1 MNLLSSIVALWAGST
16 TIDAFTIA
24 ASASKTNRL
33 PSTTRLRAAAAG
45 GGAPQ
50 YDKFDATLRRAER
63 VGDGS
68 YMLRIDASSPDGE
81 DLDYEPGHVLA
92 LEIELDD
99 GIDDGDEGDAE
110 SKTRKD
116 AAENGGWMRG
126 PYTVS
131 RSTPDTLDV
140 LIKAVGEKSRRLAS
154 AAPGTPV
161 RFGGKFKVPI
171 LEGVDAT
178 STDLVVMVS
187 TGVGVG
193 PCVGAIEEAL
203 LGRRRRDGGS
213 GSNRADFPPIHLV
226 ASYRTRGEVLYREHL
241 DELQRDNPDRFSWR
255 EVITSER
262 GRLSSSVDNMKE
274 LTNTSLFHDNAG
286 MGTTH
291 YHLIGNG
298 QMVSEFQR
306 GLERAGVPEGKI
318 TLEMYFNHRA
328 DVSDDAVDRIA
339 HAMVETTRAV
349 VNEEPSSKEI
359 TSKV

>member
-1 MNLLSSIVALWAGST
+1 MSDDGST
-16 TIDAFTIA
+16 
-24 ASASKTNRL
+24 
-33 PSTTRLRAAAAG
+33 
-45 GGAPQ
+45 
-50 YDKFDATLRRAER
+50 
-63 VGDGS
+63 
-68 YMLRIDASSPDGE
+68 
-81 DLDYEPGHVLA
+81 
-92 LEIELDD
+92 
-99 GIDDGDEGDAE
+99 
-110 SKTRKD
+110 
-116 AAENGGWMRG
+116 
-126 PYTVS
+126 S
-131 RSTPDTLDV
+131 RSRSLS
-140 LIKAVGEKSRRLAS
+140 L
-154 AAPGTPV
+154 
-161 RFGGKFKVPI
+161 
-171 LEGVDAT
+171 AT

-193 PCVGAIEEAL
+193 PCVGAIEESL

-213 GSNRADFPPIHLV
+213 ARADFPPIHLV

-241 DELQRDNPDRFSWR
+241 DELQRGYPDRFSWR

-274 LTNTSLFHDNAG
+274 LTNASLFNDNAG
-286 MGTTH
+286 IGTTH

-306 GLERAGVPEGKI
+306 GLERAGVPEGKV

-339 HAMVETTRAV
+339 NAMVETTPAV